1 MGAREQERLD
11 EFVLTTALIMRMFI
25 FILLGAQVDFALMSR
40 YLVGGALV
48 VAIFMLV
55 ARPIT
60 VFLCAAPDRRAP
72 WAFNEML
79 FICST
84 RATRVIPPAPPRP
97 PVSMYAPRPP
107 RLPPPT
113 LLAGLTTLPPPAS
126 TSPLPA

>member
-60 VFLCAAPDRRAP
+60 VFLCAAPDRRARSS
-72 WAFNEML
+72 FKKMF
-79 FICST
+79 FICLT
-84 RATRVIPPAPPRP
+84 RATRVIPSPPRRP
-97 PVSMYAPRPP
+97 PVGTQTPGAHPPSTAAPFSAPV
-107 RLPPPT
+107 
-113 LLAGLTTLPPPAS
+113 S
-126 TSPLPA
+126 I